1 MRLTF
6 STISISCLFIPD
18 GHLFVGAMLVDIL
31 PCPREINISFDLN
44 YEYILHDFVLLFVIF
59 LFCIILIFSGII

>member
-1 MRLTF
+1 
-6 STISISCLFIPD
+6 
-18 GHLFVGAMLVDIL
+18 MLVDIL

-44 YEYILHDFVLLFVIF
+44 YEYILHDFVLIFVIF